1 MYEHVFGEKQK
12 KNNKKNMQNQTKINE
27 KVSCRWIAV
36 EKVGAVDRR
45 ATTSLHVSAV
55 RR

>member
-12 KNNKKNMQNQTKINE
+12 KTTTKNMQNQTKINE